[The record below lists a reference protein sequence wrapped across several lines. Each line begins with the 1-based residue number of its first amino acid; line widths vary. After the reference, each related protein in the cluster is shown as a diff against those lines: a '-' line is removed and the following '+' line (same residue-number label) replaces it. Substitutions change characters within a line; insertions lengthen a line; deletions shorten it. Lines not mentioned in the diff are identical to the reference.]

1 MTKRYLKPKV
11 QDALIGVELLLL
23 MFIASID
30 DFTLE
35 AIPFI
40 LSVVLLAGVIGFI
53 LAKHGRALTQ

>member
-1 MTKRYLKPKV
+1 MKRRYLKPKV
-11 QDALIGVELLLL
+11 QNALIGIELLLC
-23 MFIASID
+23 MFIGSIN

-40 LSVVLLAGVIGFI
+40 LSVVLLAGVIGVI